1 MCAFLNCS
9 WKLIIVMDTP
19 GKVSVIVPLTYER
32 CRVVMKSIF
41 LIQLAIVTALQRS
54 VIGCRY
60 SNIIC
65 VLSTCR
71 HSLLYPMLS
80 LLRFATMTGPALSA
94 PSAYLWHPTDR
105 QSMFCEAYLRFW
117 YAIAIRKLFGHNDY
131 QFYEKCALH
140 NDTYFNY
147 LGFTANF
154 LIPHSIAQSN
164 FMVVRSGKRR

>member
-1 MCAFLNCS
+1 MKTHNCYGYS
-9 WKLIIVMDTP
+9 S
-19 GKVSVIVPLTYER
+19 KVSVIVPLTYER

-60 SNIIC
+60 FNIIC

-117 YAIAIRKLFGHNDY
+117 YAIAIRELFGHNDY
-131 QFYEKCALH
+131 QFYEKRA
-140 NDTYFNY
+140 NNY
-147 LGFTANF
+147 HGFTANF
-154 LIPHSIAQSN
+154 LILHSIAQSN
-164 FMVVRSGKRR
+164 FMVVRSGKIITPSCLRLWAS